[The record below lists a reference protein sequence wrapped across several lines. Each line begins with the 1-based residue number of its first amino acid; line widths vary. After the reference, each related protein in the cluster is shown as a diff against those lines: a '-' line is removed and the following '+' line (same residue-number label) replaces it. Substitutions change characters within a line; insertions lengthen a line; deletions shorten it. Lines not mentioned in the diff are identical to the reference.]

1 MAALSDIKR
10 RIKSVKNT
18 QQITKAMKMVS
29 AAKLRRAQEDIV
41 AVRPYADKMSAMIAS
56 LAGKVSGDSHPLF
69 SKEATGKGELIVI
82 ASDRGLCGGFN
93 SGLFRVAERFLAENN
108 DSNYSLDLLGKR
120 SVDYFKRRDA
130 GDISKA
136 LPVGNKRPGYDLAA
150 GIAAG
155 IIDNYLKDDGV
166 DEVHIVFSAF
176 QSALVQTPTIKK
188 ILPMEPPE
196 EEEAEQSQLLFEP
209 SPEGVLDS
217 LLPKYVEVQIFKALL
232 ESAASEH
239 GARMTAMDSASK
251 NASSMIDSLT
261 LQYNRARQASI
272 TKELMEII
280 GGAEAIQ

>member
-41 AVRPYADKMSAMIAS
+41 AARPYADKMSEMIAG
-56 LAGKVSGDSHPLF
+56 LAGKISGDSHPLF
-69 SKEATGKGELIVI
+69 SKEATGKAEIIVI

-108 DSNYSLDLLGKR
+108 DSEFTLDLVGKR
-120 SVDYFKRRDA
+120 SIDYFKRRDA
-130 GDISKA
+130 GEVKTA
-136 LPVGNKRPGYDLAA
+136 LPIGNKRPDYALAA
-150 GIAAG
+150 SIAAG
-155 IIDNYLKDDGV
+155 IIDNYLNEDGV
-166 DEVHIVFSAF
+166 DEVHIVYSEF
-176 QSALVQTPTIKK
+176 QSALVQTPTIRK

-196 EEEAEQSQLLFEP
+196 EEETEQSQLLFEP

-217 LLPKYVEVQIFKALL
+217 LLPKYVEVEIFRALL

-239 GARMTAMDSASK
+239 GARMTSMDSASK

-280 GGAEAIQ
+280 SGAEAIQ

>member
-29 AAKLRRAQEDIV
+29 AAKLRRAQEDI
-41 AVRPYADKMSAMIAS
+41 AAARPYADKMSEMIAS

-69 SKEATGKGELIVI
+69 SKEATGKSEIIVI

-93 SGLFRVAERFLAENN
+93 SGLFRVAERFLVENN
-108 DSNYSLDLLGKR
+108 DSEISLDLIGKR
-120 SVDYFKRRDA
+120 SIEYFKRRDA
-130 GDISKA
+130 GEVKAA
-136 LPVGNKRPGYDLAA
+136 LPIGNKRPDYELAA
-150 GIAAG
+150 SIASG
-155 IIDNYLKDDGV
+155 IIDNYLSDGGT
-166 DEVHIVFSAF
+166 DEVYIVYSEF

-217 LLPKYVEVQIFKALL
+217 LLPKYVEVEIFRALL

-239 GARMTAMDSASK
+239 GARMTSMDSASK